1 MPMIKKTFAAI
12 AHARREFGSPASALF
27 LLDRGAMSAPTVDC
41 LIIGGGPAGLTA
53 ATRSPL
59 YLAQRGPLIVRH
71 WR

>member
-1 MPMIKKTFAAI
+1 MMPMIKKTFAAI

-41 LIIGGGPAGLTA
+41 LPAGLTA